1 MEPVST
7 TIAAIAAVKGAIET
21 AKNIKDI
28 GSSLENLFSDH
39 ERAEEKP
46 KKKQKGKKKPS
57 TRMQQ
62 ILRMRSGDQG
72 YVDDTSISA
81 VANKVLE
88 EKQKNIA
95 LKNLAVEV
103 DRKWGAGTWEEIKKQ
118 RTKLLNEKKASEQL
132 AKENALRKAK
142 DNKVFWHNFWI
153 EVGKV
158 VLIILFAGIMIGFIY
173 WASTAPKIR

>member
-28 GSSLENLFSDH
+28 GNSLENLFSDH
-39 ERAEEKP
+39 EKAEEKP
-46 KKKQKGKKKPS
+46 KKKKGKNKPS
-57 TRMQQ
+57 TRQQ
-62 ILRMRSGDQG
+62 QVLRMRSGDEG
-72 YVDDTSISA
+72 YDDDTSISA

-88 EKQKNIA
+88 DKQKAIA

-118 RTKLLNEKKASEQL
+118 RTKLIAAKEASDKI
-132 AKENALRKAK
+132 AKENALRKARADK
-142 DNKVFWHNFWI
+142 IFWAKVLLEGRN
-153 EVGKV
+153 
-158 VLIILFAGIMIGFIY
+158 VLIILVMVVSLYYFLS
-173 WASTAPKIR
+173 WACKGCV

>member
-28 GSSLENLFSDH
+28 GNSLENLFSDH
-39 ERAEEKP
+39 EKAEEKP
-46 KKKQKGKKKPS
+46 KKKKGKNKPS
-57 TRMQQ
+57 ARMQQ
-62 ILRMRSGDQG
+62 VLRMRSGDEG
-72 YVDDTSISA
+72 YDDDTSISA

-88 EKQKNIA
+88 DKQKAIA

-118 RTKLLNEKKASEQL
+118 RTKLIAAKEASDKI
-132 AKENALRKAK
+132 AKENALRKARADK
-142 DNKVFWHNFWI
+142 IFWAKVLLEGRN
-153 EVGKV
+153 
-158 VLIILFAGIMIGFIY
+158 VLIILVMVVSLYYFLS
-173 WASTAPKIR
+173 WACKGCV

>member
-28 GSSLENLFSDH
+28 GNSLENLFSDH
-39 ERAEEKP
+39 EKAEEKP
-46 KKKQKGKKKPS
+46 KKKKGKNKPS

-62 ILRMRSGDQG
+62 VLRMRSGDEG
-72 YVDDTSISA
+72 YDDDTSISA

-88 EKQKNIA
+88 DKQKAIA
-95 LKNLAVEV
+95 LKNLALEV

-118 RTKLLNEKKASEQL
+118 RTKLIAAKEASDKI
-132 AKENALRKAK
+132 AKENALRKARADK
-142 DNKVFWHNFWI
+142 IFWAKVLLEGRN
-153 EVGKV
+153 
-158 VLIILFAGIMIGFIY
+158 VLIILVMVVSLYYFLS
-173 WASTAPKIR
+173 WACKGCV

>member
-28 GSSLENLFSDH
+28 GNSLENLFSDH
-39 ERAEEKP
+39 EKAEEKP
-46 KKKQKGKKKPS
+46 KKKKGKNKPS

-62 ILRMRSGDQG
+62 VLRMRSGDEG
-72 YVDDTSISA
+72 YDDDTSISA

-88 EKQKNIA
+88 NKQKAIA

-118 RTKLLNEKKASEQL
+118 RTKLIAAKEASDKI
-132 AKENALRKAK
+132 AKENALRKARADK
-142 DNKVFWHNFWI
+142 IFWAKVLLEGRN
-153 EVGKV
+153 
-158 VLIILFAGIMIGFIY
+158 VLIILVMVVSLYYFLS
-173 WASTAPKIR
+173 WACKGCV

>member
-28 GSSLENLFSDH
+28 GNSLENLFSDH
-39 ERAEEKP
+39 EKEEEKP
-46 KKKQKGKKKPS
+46 KKKKGKTKPS

-62 ILRMRSGDQG
+62 VLRMRSGDQG
-72 YVDDTSISA
+72 YDDDTSISA

-88 EKQKNIA
+88 DKQKA
-95 LKNLAVEV
+95 LALQGLAKEV

-142 DNKVFWHNFWI
+142 DDKVFWHKFWV
-153 EVGKV
+153 ETGKV
-158 VLIILFAGIMIGFIY
+158 ALIVLFAGIMIGFVY
-173 WASTAPKIR
+173 WAATAPKIR